1 MRPRQHNKASE
12 FPLRPAQIQAIIN
25 ADIPTKTQRSGELIL
40 RDRVLVKCLAY
51 LATRCTVTAELEWSD
66 FNLRQG
72 TATVIGKG
80 NKQRTLRFGKLY
92 PDLLSDLKILKG
104 DRHKGY
110 LFPSR
115 RKDARGR
122 EQPISPRQVQKIVR
136 LKAEAAG
143 VESPNPNRSGVHPH
157 MFRHSWAQNAKA
169 AGVSIAAI
177 KKWLGHSRAETTID
191 HYGEPSQDMLEAE
204 LVASLKSESNE

>member
-12 FPLRPAQIQAIIN
+12 FPLKPEQIQAIIH
-25 ADIPTKTQRSGELIL
+25 ADIQTKTQRSGEMIL
-40 RDRVLVKCLAY
+40 RDRVLLKCLAY
-51 LATRCTVTAELEWSD
+51 LATRCEVTAQLEWTD
-66 FNLRQG
+66 FNLKQG
-72 TATVIGKG
+72 TVTVIAKG
-80 NKQRTLRFGKLY
+80 NKQRTLRFGKLS
-92 PDLLSDLKILKG
+92 PDLLSDLKILKS

-115 RKDARGR
+115 RKDARGKER
-122 EQPISPRQVQKIVR
+122 PISGRRVEQIVR

-143 VESPNPNRSGVHPH
+143 IESPNPNRISVGPH

-177 KKWLGHSRAETTID
+177 KMWLGHSRAEITID
-191 HYGEPSQDMLEAE
+191 HYGQPSQDMLEEE
-204 LVASLKSESNE
+204 LMEALKGGEA